1 MTRRG
6 ACLLVA
12 ATLAVAA
19 VTPLLADET
28 DAPVTSIAVD
38 LEGGRVEPD
47 VAARL
52 GLVVGSRIDRVALR
66 AGIQSVFAEG
76 WADRIRVTAEPD
88 GLGLAVRVTV
98 ATRARLA
105 EIRVDHPESAW
116 RRRARRWAEL
126 ETGEL
131 ANAAAVRAAA
141 MRIAREARQRGWSQA
156 AVEPYV
162 DWDRASNTAT
172 VTFELSLG
180 PPRRLLEVQIHGLP
194 QDDAA
199 RIDPGLSPGRMVTD
213 RLEDRARE
221 RVEAG
226 ARELGYWEAQ
236 VAGVSRLGEGDQT
249 VLEVDVDPGPRYSLE
264 IDAPVEA
271 ERRVRDAV
279 PDPETDDLHPA
290 QTDALAEQIR
300 LELQADGFLLAQVTA
315 ELEGAGPQRV
325 LRVRADPGTEREVT
339 AVEFPGADAIPPST
353 LRDVVRVRPG
363 DTSGWFAQRV
373 DDDLLEQDRRSV
385 LDLYRS
391 SGFPDAEVGRPQLT
405 EDGPGGVTV
414 SFPVVEGRRWTITS
428 LRVEGVPAD
437 AMSALDL
444 ADVEMLDGAP
454 WDPRELESVRRRLE
468 AALFDLGYP
477 DAVTTAEP
485 DVSDSGRVAVTM
497 TVDPSAFVTF
507 GDVVVAGLEATSE
520 KVVRRALDRAGVVPD
535 RAYSRAALLDAQRR
549 LYELGLFRRIEI
561 GPVPGQAHRPRRGI
575 VVRVEEGDQRS
586 YLVGVGYDTVDQFRV
601 TLGWSHLDLFGGAH
615 ALSAEVRLSSR
626 EERWQI
632 GLREPRLSRL
642 DVPAFA
648 AIYQTAED
656 YDTWSQR
663 REGVWFEIGD
673 RIRQPHRWWFRTEYQ
688 RVEPDAPDDIL
699 SELEREQQQIRIFS
713 LTPTYEW
720 DTRDD
725 PLIPTRGQMA
735 TVSLEWATPW
745 FGTDA
750 DFVKLRTGWSGYRP
764 AGQGTFAAAVRA
776 GVIEP
781 LSTVGDDPPNLQIPI
796 AERFFAGGRVSHRAF
811 PIDKLGVPGQTLDED
826 GNPEG
831 GNALLLL
838 NVEYQRPLWSSLSSV
853 VFLDAG
859 NVWAEPAAVDL
870 GEVRWGLGVGLRFAT
885 PAGPFRLEYGHKL
898 DRKEGESAG
907 EWYLSFGVPF

>member
-1 MTRRG
+1 MTLRG
-6 ACLLVA
+6 ACLLIA
-12 ATLAVAA
+12 ATLAVTA
-19 VTPLLADET
+19 VTPVGADDT
-28 DAPVTSIAVD
+28 AIPVTSLAVD
-38 LEGGRVEPD
+38 VEGGRVEPD
-47 VAARL
+47 LAARL
-52 GLVVGSRIDRVALR
+52 GLVVGSPIDRVVLR
-66 AGIQSVFAEG
+66 AGIQSIFAEG
-76 WADRIRVTAEPD
+76 WADRIRVAAEQD
-88 GLGLAVRVTV
+88 GAGLAVRVTV

-105 EIRVDHPESAW
+105 EIRIDHPESAW

-126 ETGEL
+126 EIGEP

-141 MRIAREARQRGWSQA
+141 IRIAREARQRGWSQA

-162 DWDRASNTAT
+162 DWDRNSNTAI
-172 VTFELSLG
+172 VTFELDLG
-180 PPRRLLEVQIHGLP
+180 APRRLLEVQIHGLP
-194 QDDAA
+194 PEDAA

-236 VAGVSRLGEGDQT
+236 VVGVSTVGEGDRT
-249 VLEVDVDPGPRYSLE
+249 VLEIDVDPGPLYSLE
-264 IDAPVEA
+264 IDAPPA
-271 ERRVRDAV
+271 SERRVRDAV

-300 LELQADGFLLAQVTA
+300 LALQADGFLLAQVTA
-315 ELEGAGPQRV
+315 ELDGLGPQRV

-339 AVEFPGADAIPPST
+339 VVEFPGAEAIPPAT
-353 LRDVVRVRPG
+353 LSGVVRVRPG
-363 DTSGWFAQRV
+363 STSGWFAQSV

-405 EDGPGGVTV
+405 EDGTDGIVV
-414 SFPVVEGRRWTITS
+414 SFPVDEGRRWTITS
-428 LRVEGVPAD
+428 VRVEGVPAD

-444 ADVEMLDGAP
+444 ADVNALDGAP

-468 AALFDLGYP
+468 AALFDVGYP
-477 DAVTTAEP
+477 DAVATAEP
-485 DVSDSGRVAVTM
+485 DVSDPGRVAVTV
-497 TVDPSAFVTF
+497 TVDPAGFVTF
-507 GDVVVAGLEATSE
+507 GDVVVAGLETTSE
-520 KVVRRALDRAGVVPD
+520 HIVRRSLDRAGVVPD
-535 RAYSRAALLDAQRR
+535 VPYSRVALLDAQRR

-561 GPVPGQAHRPRRGI
+561 GPVPGQAHRQRRGI
-575 VVRVEEGDQRS
+575 VVRIEEGDQRS
-586 YLVGVGYDTVDQFRV
+586 YLVGVGYDTVDEFRV
-601 TLGWSHLDLFGGAH
+601 TLGWSHLNLFGGAH

-632 GLREPRLSRL
+632 GLREPRLPRL

-656 YDTWSQR
+656 FDTWSQR
-663 REGVWFEIGD
+663 REGVWLEVGD

-699 SELEREQQQIRIFS
+699 SELEREQQRIRIFS

-725 PLIPTRGQMA
+725 PLLPSSGQMA
-735 TVSLEWATPW
+735 SVALTWATPW

-750 DFVKLRTGWSGYRP
+750 DFLKLQTGWSGYRP
-764 AGQGTFAAAVRA
+764 AGRGTVAAGVRL

-781 LSTVGDDPPNLQIPI
+781 LTTVGDDPPNLQIPI

-811 PIDKLGVPGQTLDED
+811 PIDKLGVTGQTLDED
-826 GNPEG
+826 GNPVG

-838 NVEYQRPLWSSLSSV
+838 NVEYQRPLWSFLSSV

-859 NVWAEPAAVDL
+859 NVWAEPGAFDA
-870 GEVRWGLGVGLRFAT
+870 GEVRWGLGVGLRVAT

-898 DRKEGESAG
+898 DRKDGESAG